1 MPVIAPSILNADFSR
16 LHEEIQMLNESEA
29 EWIHLDIMDGI
40 FVPNISFGIPIVEA
54 VRKLSDKFLDVH
66 LMIQKPDKYVEA
78 FYKAGANNI
87 IVHYEADHNL
97 EETLKK
103 IKSFGIDSSVC
114 INPKTP
120 VEVLYPYLK
129 WVDMVLIM
137 SVEAGFGGQA
147 FMPETYQRVE
157 TLKKHLTEN
166 NLKVRIEVDGGVNYT
181 NAGSLAEKGVD
192 VLVAGSLVF
201 KSDNPKETIKKL
213 KDIAFQHAV

>member
-201 KSDNPKETIKKL
+201 KSDNPKGTIKKL

>member
-1 MPVIAPSILNADFSR
+1 MPIIAPSILNADFSKLPR
-16 LHEEIQMLNESEA
+16 EIQMLNESEA

-54 VRKLSDKFLDVH
+54 VRKLSDKYLDVH

-87 IVHYEADHNL
+87 IVHYEADHDL
-97 EETLKK
+97 EATLKK
-103 IKSFGIDSSVC
+103 VKSFGIDSSVC

-120 VEVLYPYLK
+120 VEALFPYLE
-129 WVDMVLIM
+129 WVDMVLVM

-147 FMPETYQRVE
+147 FRPETYSRVE
-157 TLKKHLTEN
+157 TLKNHLTERG
-166 NLKVRIEVDGGVNYT
+166 LKVTIEVDGGVNYT
-181 NAGSLAEKGVD
+181 NAGSLVEKGVD

-201 KSDNPKETIKKL
+201 KSENPRETIKKL
-213 KDIAFQHAV
+213 KDIAFQHAM

>member
-166 NLKVRIEVDGGVNYT
+166 NLKVHIEVDGGVNYT

-201 KSDNPKETIKKL
+201 KSDNPKGTIKKL